1 MQPQRLILLSTL
13 LVLLQAL
20 TPTEDIQLFPNTE
33 NSPSLYLIKFKLDKA
48 LPSLSY
54 LLVAMDW
61 YSSALLPYNCALV
74 NTSIS
79 VRCTNFQNPTF
90 ALTASTSNFQKFN
103 AILSTNKVVAVE
115 LGSNLLAN
123 TEYALQL
130 HLYNVVPNIQKISP
144 SV

>member
-1 MQPQRLILLSTL
+1 M
-13 LVLLQAL
+13 
-20 TPTEDIQLFPNTE
+20 
-33 NSPSLYLIKFKLDKA
+33 YLIKFKLDKA

-54 LLVAMDW
+54 LFVAMEW

-79 VRCTNFQNPTF
+79 VRCTNFNSQTF
-90 ALTASTSNFQKFN
+90 TVTASVNNFKKFN
-103 AILSTNKVVAVE
+103 DILDRSKVVAVE

-123 TEYALQL
+123 TTYALQL

-144 SV
+144 SVEMYTISADGLIY